1 VYGNTTGLKSSQVDA
16 LERLYRR
23 YVSPDQVVTQEIALC
38 VAEVSRDIRRQIGL
52 LLDRKGN
59 VQFVVVGDAN
69 RIEIPDL
76 GRFRA
81 GRTRLRGLRFVHSH
95 LFGEPLCS
103 EDLTDLSRLSFD
115 LVAVVDARPFVN
127 PLCMTVAHLL
137 PVNPEQKQWEVLPST
152 AVHDFDLDFKSFIKA
167 LEAEFGRKAEGLKA
181 RKGRERAVLVFLDD
195 GRVRNSESEVAEF
208 RELANSAGLDVV
220 DLVVQ
225 RRRPD
230 PRYLIGRGKLD
241 ELLVR
246 TLQSEVDL
254 LVFFPD
260 LSPAQVKSISDLA
273 EVRVIDR
280 TQLILDIFSQR
291 AASRD
296 GRLQVEAAQLKY
308 LMPRLIGAG
317 HAMSRLLGG
326 IGIRGPGE
334 TKLET
339 DRRRIRQRLRNLEKQ
354 LEELARRRK
363 ERRKRRERS
372 GIPIV
377 AIVGYTNT
385 GKSTLLNALTHAR
398 ANAENKLFAT
408 LDPYSRRLR
417 FPRDRE
423 IVLTDTVGF
432 IRNLPPDLKTAF
444 KATLEEL
451 ESADLLLH
459 VVDVS
464 SPWCDEQL
472 EAVEKLLAELDLQ
485 WIPRITLFNKMDRL
499 SDASVA
505 SNLAHRFGGLAI
517 SAVEKAT
524 LRPLV
529 ALMERAIWEEP
540 GRSAPAN
547 NIGGVDEE
555 ELRP

>member
-1 VYGNTTGLKSSQVDA
+1 MDGNTTGLKSSQVDA

-23 YVSPDQVVTQEIALC
+23 YVPPEQVVTQEVALYM
-38 VAEVSRDIRRQIGL
+38 AELSRDIRRQVGL
-52 LLDRKGN
+52 FIDRKGN
-59 VQFVVVGDAN
+59 VQFVAVGDADSVSM
-69 RIEIPDL
+69 PDL

-81 GRTRLRGLRFVHSH
+81 SRTRLRGLRMVHTH
-95 LFGEPLCS
+95 LQGEPLS
-103 EDLTDLSRLSFD
+103 NADLTDLSRLSLD
-115 LVAVVDARPFVN
+115 LVAAIDSRPFVN
-127 PLCMTVAHLL
+127 PIVMSVAHLL
-137 PVNPEQKQWEVLPST
+137 PVNPEKKQFEILPT
-152 AVHDFDLDFKSFIKA
+152 APVHDFDLDFSAFVKA

-195 GRVRNSESEVAEF
+195 GRAENPESEVAEF

-230 PRYLIGRGKLD
+230 PRYLIGLGKLQ

-246 TLQSEVDL
+246 TLQLEVDL
-254 LVFFPD
+254 LIFCPD

-339 DRRRIRQRLRNLEKQ
+339 DRRRIRQRISHLEKQ

-377 AIVGYTNT
+377 SIVGYTNA
-385 GKSTLLNALTHAR
+385 GKSTLLNSLTHAR
-398 ANAENKLFAT
+398 AVAEDKLFAT
-408 LDPYSRRLR
+408 LDPYTRRLR
-417 FPRDRE
+417 FPKDRE
-423 IVLTDTVGF
+423 MVLTDTVGF

-459 VVDVS
+459 VVDAS

-472 EAVEKLLAELDLQ
+472 EAVERLLAELELQ

-499 SDASVA
+499 ADPTVA
-505 SNLAHRFGGLAI
+505 SNLARRYGGLSI
-517 SAVEKAT
+517 SALEKAT

-529 ALMERAIWEEP
+529 ALIERTLWAEQP
-540 GRSAPAN
+540 KSAPVTN
-547 NIGGVDEE
+547 GGADEE
-555 ELRP
+555 ELRS

>member
-1 VYGNTTGLKSSQVDA
+1 VYGNTTGLKSSQADA

-23 YVSPDQVVTQEIALC
+23 YIPPEQVVTQEVALYL
-38 VAEVSRDIRRQIGL
+38 AEISREIRRQVGL
-52 LLDRKGN
+52 LIDRKGN
-59 VQFVVVGDAN
+59 VQFVAVGEAN
-69 RIEIPDL
+69 RVQIPDL

-81 GRTRLRGLRFVHSH
+81 GRTRLRGLRFVHTH
-95 LFGEPLCS
+95 LFGEPLS
-103 EDLTDLSRLSFD
+103 GDDFNDLPRLLFD
-115 LVAVVDARPFVN
+115 LVAALDARPFVN
-127 PLCMTVAHLL
+127 PITMSAAHLL
-137 PVNPEQKQWEVLPST
+137 PVNPEHKQWEILPS
-152 AVHDFDLDFKSFIKA
+152 APVHDFDLDFGAFVRA

-181 RKGRERAVLVFLDD
+181 GKGRERAVLVYLDD
-195 GRVRNSESEVAEF
+195 GRAQNPESEVAEF

-220 DLVVQ
+220 DLIVQ

-230 PRYLIGRGKLD
+230 PRYLIGLGKLQ

-254 LVFFPD
+254 LVFCPD
-260 LSPAQVKSISDLA
+260 LSPAQVKAISDLA

-377 AIVGYTNT
+377 SIVGYTNA

-398 ANAENKLFAT
+398 ANAEDKLFAT
-408 LDPYSRRLR
+408 LDPYTRRLR

-472 EAVEKLLAELDLQ
+472 DAVETLLAELELQ
-485 WIPRITLFNKMDRL
+485 WIPRITLGNKMDRL
-499 SDASVA
+499 AEATVA
-505 SNLAHRFGGLAI
+505 SNLAHRHGGLAI

-529 ALMERAIWEEP
+529 ALMERTLWAEP
-540 GRSAPAN
+540 GRTAPTTP
-547 NIGGVDEE
+547 GGADEE
-555 ELRP
+555 ELRS

>member
-1 VYGNTTGLKSSQVDA
+1 MDA

-23 YVSPDQVVTQEIALC
+23 YVPPEQVVTQEVALTI
-38 VAEVSRDIRRQIGL
+38 AEVSREIRRQVAL
-52 LLDRKGN
+52 LVDRKGN
-59 VQFVVVGDAN
+59 VQFVAVGDAN
-69 RIEIPDL
+69 RVGMPDL

-81 GRTRLRGLRFVHSH
+81 GRTRLRGLRLIHTH
-95 LFGEPLCS
+95 LFGEPLS
-103 EDLTDLSRLSFD
+103 TEDLNDLSRLSFD
-115 LVAVVDARPFVN
+115 LVAAVDARPDVN
-127 PLCMTVAHLL
+127 PIGMGVAHLL
-137 PVNPEQKQWEVLPST
+137 PVNPDKKQWEILGP
-152 AVHDFDLDFKSFIKA
+152 APVHDFELDFASFIKA
-167 LEAEFGRKAEGLKA
+167 LEGEFGRKAEGLKA

-195 GRVRNSESEVAEF
+195 GRVSNPESEVAEF
-208 RELANSAGLDVV
+208 RQLADSAGLDVV

-230 PRYLIGRGKLD
+230 PRYLIGQGKLQ

-254 LVFFPD
+254 LVFCPD
-260 LSPAQVKSISDLA
+260 LTPAQVKSISDLA

-339 DRRRIRQRLRNLEKQ
+339 DRRRIRQRISHLEKQ

-377 AIVGYTNT
+377 SIVGYTNA

-398 ANAENKLFAT
+398 ANAEDKLFAT
-408 LDPYSRRLR
+408 LDPYTRRLR

-423 IVLTDTVGF
+423 LVLTDTVGF

-472 EAVEKLLAELDLQ
+472 EAVEYLLAELELQ

-499 SDASVA
+499 ADPAVA
-505 SNLAHRFGGLAI
+505 SNMAHRFGGLAI
-517 SAVEKAT
+517 SAAEKAT

-529 ALMERAIWEEP
+529 ALIERTLWAEKP
-540 GRSAPAN
+540 GPARTN
-547 NIGGVDEE
+547 HGGADEE